1 MDDDPEHDTAKEA
14 EVIELSKYLP
24 DETPRS
30 LGAKVV
36 QIADFQQRSSI
47 NPEPKQTGD
56 SSGELA
62 AVYDLGAKPPEENLV
77 RTWLDEII
85 NEITS
90 LPKQQDNADTLLG
103 EISESIASIFEE
115 LDDRQR
121 LRLSVQLTFGLI
133 GCNDEVFHIMVNYPR
148 LLHIIA
154 IAAKIPK
161 DDHHP
166 VHRIPRI
173 KATGVLSMIPGKY
186 DLATGTY
193 TPPNQ

>member
-1 MDDDPEHDTAKEA
+1 MDDGPEHDTAKAA
-14 EVIELSKYLP
+14 EIIELSKYLP

-36 QIADFQQRSSI
+36 QIADFQQCLAHPTSGQTVA
-47 NPEPKQTGD
+47 NPEG
-56 SSGELA
+56 LA
-62 AVYDLGAKPPEENLV
+62 AVYDLRARRLKENRIQERLNGIIS
-77 RTWLDEII
+77 EIK
-85 NEITS
+85 S
-90 LPKQQDNADTLLG
+90 LPEQQDNANALL
-103 EISESIASIFEE
+103 EQINKSIDDIIED

-186 DLATGTY
+186 DLATDTY

>member
-62 AVYDLGAKPPEENLV
+62 AVYGLGAKPPEENLV

-103 EISESIASIFEE
+103 EISESIASIFED
-115 LDDRQR
+115 LDDQQK
-121 LRLSVQLTFGLI
+121 LRLSAQLAFGLS
-133 GCNDEVFHIMVNYPR
+133 GCDEEVFHTMVNYPN

-154 IAAKIPK
+154 IATKIPE
-161 DDHHP
+161 DNHHP
-166 VHRIPRI
+166 VYRIPRI
-173 KATGVLSMIPGKY
+173 KATGVLSRVPGEY
-186 DLATGTY
+186 DLENGEY
-193 TPPNQ
+193 TPPKQ

>member
-1 MDDDPEHDTAKEA
+1 MDKDPDSDNSTTAEIVNLSNYRPKIDPEH
-14 EVIELSKYLP
+14 
-24 DETPRS
+24 

-36 QIADFQQRSSI
+36 KIADSQQLPAHPTPEQTVA
-47 NPEPKQTGD
+47 NPEK
-56 SSGELA
+56 LA
-62 AVYDLGAKPPEENLV
+62 AVYDLHARRLKENRIQEQLN
-77 RTWLDEII
+77 DIISEIK
-85 NEITS
+85 S
-90 LPKQQDNADTLLG
+90 LPEQQDNANVFL
-103 EISESIASIFEE
+103 EQINKSIDDIIED

-121 LRLSVQLTFGLI
+121 LRLSAQLTFGLI

-173 KATGVLSMIPGKY
+173 KATGVLSRVPGEY
-186 DLATGTY
+186 DLENGEY
-193 TPPNQ
+193 TPPKQ